1 MTSVTI
7 PDTVTVVEDEAFS
20 DCKNLTNIIIPD
32 SITTIKYGAFSYCS
46 KLTDVV
52 IPEEHQI
59 FAPETYANAVGISD
73 AAAYA
78 AACEQ
83 ISIWW
88 SENIIPLL

>member
-1 MTSVTI
+1 REYI
-7 PDTVTVVEDEAFS
+7 FS
-20 DCKNLTNIIIPD
+20 DAGQINLAKAGAIP
-32 SITTIKYGAFSYCS
+32 TR
-46 KLTDVV
+46 TDVV